1 MNHRRF
7 LMKNY
12 FYQHWIRF
20 IDRRHPLANGRQ
32 RIRHQKLYILPTWY
46 GIAYIITVLT
56 LLVGAL
62 NYQLSLGFFFAFL
75 SVGIAHAIMLRSYAN
90 LLGLELS
97 ASAGEPVFA
106 GEDAHFPI
114 TLHNHKPQQRAGIQI
129 SAVNCEPIVAA
140 QIKGLDH
147 LLVTL
152 SIPSLYRGRL
162 SLPRLRV
169 ESTQPLA
176 LFRCWTYLNLQQE
189 ILVYPAPETNP
200 PPLPEHPS
208 GKEGNEFRLIGND
221 DYSGLRSFQRGDS
234 RHDIA
239 WKQSAHGESLLVRQY
254 QSPLGESLWL
264 NWNEMTSLTTE
275 QRLNRLCAWILI
287 AQDQQR
293 PYGLNIAGLEFP
305 PALNAEHQTQCLS
318 ALAYYGDTRGAMQ

>member
-1 MNHRRF
+1 
-7 LMKNY
+7 MKHW
-12 FYQHWIRF
+12 FYQHWLRF
-20 IDRRHPLANGRQ
+20 IDRRHPLASGRQ

-46 GIAYIITVLT
+46 GLAYIITVLT
-56 LLVGAL
+56 LLVGSL

-75 SVGIAHAIMLRSYAN
+75 LVGIANAVMLRSYAN

-97 ASAGEPVFA
+97 TGAGEAVFA

-114 TLHNHKPQQRAGIQI
+114 TLYNHKPQQRAGIQI
-129 SAVNCEPIVAA
+129 SSAHNDPVIAT

-147 LLVTL
+147 RVV
-152 SIPSLYRGRL
+152 SLAIRSTQRGPL
-162 SLPRLRV
+162 SLPRIRV

-189 ILVYPAPETNP
+189 ILIYPAPENNP
-200 PPLPEHPS
+200 PPLPEHLYGKD
-208 GKEGNEFRLIGND
+208 GKEFRPIGND
-221 DYSGLRSFQRGDS
+221 DYSGLRNFQRGDA

-239 WKQSAHGESLLVRQY
+239 WKQSAHGENLLVRQY

-264 NWNEMTSLTTE
+264 NWAEMDPLTTE
-275 QRLNRLCAWILI
+275 QRLSRLCAWILA

-293 PYGLNIAGLEFP
+293 PYGLNLAEIEFP
-305 PALNAEHQTQCLS
+305 PALGAEHQTQCLS
-318 ALAYYGDTRGAMQ
+318 ALAYFGTNRGAIS